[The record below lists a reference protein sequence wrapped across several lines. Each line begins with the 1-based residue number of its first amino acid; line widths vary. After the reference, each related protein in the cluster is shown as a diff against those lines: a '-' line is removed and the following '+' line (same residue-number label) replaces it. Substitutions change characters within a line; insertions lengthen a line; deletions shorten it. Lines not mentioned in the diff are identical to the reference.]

1 MGSRRFR
8 HAVIMGSVAALLMAG
23 CGTEELTPPAEDQ
36 TSDDQQTDADGDG
49 GDQRVEVLRMAGG
62 DFGYP
67 TPFAY
72 VRGPGWI
79 QAGYIFDSLVW
90 WDSTGETIPWL
101 AHSWDT
107 SADGLTWTFHLHEA
121 TWHDGQALTADDV
134 VFTVEYMTTGP
145 AADSPTLPV
154 SPAGLENV
162 TSVTALDD
170 QTVEFQLAEPSAA
183 FAGSVVRRMMIVPRH
198 IWEDVDDPNRFQ
210 GDQALIG
217 SGPYRLVDIDQDAGS
232 LLYEAN
238 EDFWLGP
245 PLVRRLEFVPAPDE
259 ILALQRGELS
269 IGEVGTEDAVP
280 DELLDT
286 LAADERLEMLRAP
299 GDWNLALHFNLD
311 AGFPFDDVRFRHA
324 VARAID
330 RQDLVERLLFGRG
343 EPGSTGALAPE
354 HAWTAPDLPAY
365 DRDLEEA
372 ESLLDDLGLVDA
384 DGDGFRDMPDGS
396 TLDITLN
403 ASNRFSALTPEL
415 IQEYLRDV
423 GIQVTPQ
430 ILDRAASDEAGVD
443 GAYTMALHGYGGLMD
458 DPDGLRARFSSR
470 LPSRSFSKA
479 HGFSHEEFED
489 LADRQIS
496 TVDEEERMEIVHQM
510 QRILAEELPVLSLY
524 VPDRVAFYD
533 TTVFDAW
540 YQTPGCSPC
549 RASRNRHM
557 FVTGE
562 PVWSG

>member
-1 MGSRRFR
+1 MRTGRFR
-8 HAVIMGSVAALLMAG
+8 YAVIMGSVAALLMAG
-23 CGTEELTPPAEDQ
+23 CGTEQAAAPTGDETTNQPQTEDG
-36 TSDDQQTDADGDG
+36 TGN
-49 GDQRVEVLRMAGG
+49 QRVEVLRMAGG

-107 SADGLTWTFHLHEA
+107 SEDGLTWTFHLHEA
-121 TWHDGQALTADDV
+121 TWHDGQPLTADDV
-134 VFTVEYMTTGP
+134 VFTVDYMTTGP

-162 TSVTALDD
+162 TSVTALDER
-170 QTVEFQLAEPSAA
+170 TVEFQLAEPSAA
-183 FAGSVVRRMMIVPRH
+183 FEGAVARRMMIVPRH
-198 IWEDVDDPNRFQ
+198 IWEDVDEPNRFQ
-210 GDQALIG
+210 GEQALIG
-217 SGPYRLVDIDQDAGS
+217 SGAYRLIDIDQESGS

-238 EDFWLGP
+238 DDFWLGP

-259 ILALQRGELS
+259 IQALQRGELS

-280 DELLDT
+280 DELLDA
-286 LAADERLEMLRAP
+286 LAADERLEVLRAP

-324 VARAID
+324 VALAID
-330 RQDLVERLLFGRG
+330 RQDLVERMLFGRG
-343 EPGSTGALAPE
+343 SPGSTGALAPA
-354 HAWTAPDLPAY
+354 HTWTAPDLPTY
-365 DRDLEEA
+365 DRDLEGAEA
-372 ESLLDDLGLVDA
+372 LLDDLGLVDA
-384 DGDGFRDMPDGS
+384 DGDGFREMPDGS
-396 TLDITLN
+396 ALDITLN

-423 GIQVTPQ
+423 GIRITPQ
-430 ILDRAASDEAGVD
+430 ILDRAASDEAGVE

-470 LPSRSFSKA
+470 LSSRSFSKA
-479 HGFSHEEFED
+479 HGYANEQFDD

-496 TVDEEERMEIVHQM
+496 AVDVQERMDLVHQM
-510 QRILAEELPVLSLY
+510 QHIIAEDLPVLSLY

-533 TTVFDAW
+533 TTMFDAW

-562 PVWSG
+562 QVWSG